1 MGVNRQYKSSVFS
14 LLFSDPPILRELYG
28 ALTGVN
34 LPEDVPIVI
43 NTLTD
48 ALFMERINDI
58 SFLIAEQLIILLEHQ
73 STINPNM
80 ALRMFLYLSR
90 IYEKMLEPDTLY
102 SGKRLT
108 IPRPELIVLY
118 NGTAP
123 YPDESTLKMSDAFRD
138 GAFPR
143 LVKEEDGEPVLE
155 VRVKVYNIN
164 EGRNE
169 GLLRRSETLGG
180 YSRFIAKARACEME
194 IAAREKRAK
203 LSEEERKEAMA
214 EAVRW
219 CISQG
224 ILKDFL
230 ELHGSEVVNM
240 LIAEWNWDTF
250 IAVREREAR
259 EVGWKKGRQE
269 GEKQGWKKG
278 RQEGRAEGREEG
290 EKKGREKAFRDM
302 CEVARKMK
310 GRGLSSGEIAELTSL
325 SVELIE
331 TL

>member
-1 MGVNRQYKSSVFS
+1 MSVNRQYKSSVFS
-14 LLFSDPPILRELYG
+14 LLFSDPPILRELYS

-34 LPEDVPIVI
+34 LPAHVPIVI

-58 SFLIAEQLIILLEHQ
+58 SFLIADHLIVLLDHQ

-80 ALRMFLYLSR
+80 ALRMLLYLSR
-90 IYEKMLEPDTLY
+90 IYEKILGTDNLY
-102 SGKRLT
+102 SGQKLI
-108 IPRPELIVLY
+108 IPRPELLVLY

-123 YPDESTLKMSDAFRD
+123 YPDENTLKLSESLAEAQSL
-138 GAFPR
+138 G
-143 LVKEEDGEPVLE
+143 LVREGDSPVLE
-155 VRVKVYNIN
+155 VTVKVYNIN

-180 YSRFIAKARACEME
+180 YRKFIAKAREYEAG
-194 IAAREKRAK
+194 IAARVKQRK
-203 LSEEERKEAMA
+203 LSEEERKGGMR

-219 CISQG
+219 CIAHN

-240 LIAEWNWDTF
+240 LITEWNWDAF
-250 IAVREREAR
+250 IAVREREDR
-259 EVGWKKGRQE
+259 EVGRKE
-269 GEKQGWKKG
+269 GQ
-278 RQEGRAEGREEG
+278 
-290 EKKGREKAFRDM
+290 EKAFRDM

-310 GRGLSSGEIAELTSL
+310 GRGLSHEEIAELTSL
-325 SVELIE
+325 SRELIE

>member
-1 MGVNRQYKSSVFS
+1 MSVNRQYKSSVFS

-34 LPEDVPIVI
+34 LPAQVPIVI

-58 SFLIAEQLIILLEHQ
+58 SFLIANQLIVLLEHQ

-80 ALRMFLYLSR
+80 ALRMLLYLAR
-90 IYEKMLEPDTLY
+90 VYEKILGTDNLY
-102 SGKRLT
+102 SGQKLI
-108 IPRPELIVLY
+108 IPRPELLVLY

-123 YPDESTLKMSDAFRD
+123 YPDEKTLKLSEAFAEAQSL
-138 GAFPR
+138 G
-143 LVKEEDGEPVLE
+143 LVREEELPVLE

-169 GLLRRSETLGG
+169 ELLKRSATLGG
-180 YSRFIAKARACEME
+180 YSKFIAKAREYEAGMAE
-194 IAAREKRAK
+194 REKQRK
-203 LSEEERKEAMA
+203 LGEEERKGAMT

-219 CISQG
+219 CIAHN

-240 LIAEWNWDTF
+240 LITEWNWDTF

-259 EVGWKKGRQE
+259 EVG
-269 GEKQGWKKG
+269 
-278 RQEGRAEGREEG
+278 REEG
-290 EKKGREKAFRDM
+290 EKKGRKEGQEKAFRDM

-310 GRGLSSGEIAELTSL
+310 SRGLSHEEIAELTSL
-325 SVELIE
+325 SRELIE